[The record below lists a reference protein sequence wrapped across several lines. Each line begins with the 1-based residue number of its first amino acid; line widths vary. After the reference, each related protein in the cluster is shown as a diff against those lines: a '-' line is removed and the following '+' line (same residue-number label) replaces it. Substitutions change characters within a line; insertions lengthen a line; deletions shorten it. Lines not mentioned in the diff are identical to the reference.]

1 MALAFTAG
9 FNLANMGAVASR
21 IGDAYGI
28 GLGVVGLFT
37 TALFVTHASLQVPMG
52 RLCDR
57 LGPRIVGAAGLLVVA
72 AASTAALGWRETWFA
87 IGMRMLA
94 GVGTAAAFV
103 GGGDYVRATIGSPV
117 ALGVFGAVSM
127 GSGGLAL
134 ARRPAVAGVACAV
147 RCRCSCR
154 GSRSRARCDRAARG
168 EVAGPCARADG
179 PRPATAAARSHA
191 RGVVRPVGRARQLD
205 RDAARAERWR
215 VRAPRGPDR
224 RARALRRCR
233 LAPARRATRR
243 PPRRSW
249 PRASSQ
255 AALQSACSPSPSPC
269 H

>member
-1 MALAFTAG
+1 MRGRAAGGGIALAFTAG
-9 FNLANMGAVASR
+9 FNLANIGAVASR

-127 GSGGLAL
+127 GSGGW
-134 ARRPAVAGVACAV
+134 RWPSS
-147 RCRCSCR
+147 RCCR
-154 GSRSRARCDRAARG
+154 GGRRRSRPLQLSRQPVSCSL
-168 EVAGPCARADG
+168 
-179 PRPATAAARSHA
+179 RS
-191 RGVVRPVGRARQLD
+191 
-205 RDAARAERWR
+205 
-215 VRAPRGPDR
+215 R
-224 RARALRRCR
+224 RARRGCR
-233 LAPARRATRR
+233 PVRAG
-243 PPRRSW
+243 
-249 PRASSQ
+249 
-255 AALQSACSPSPSPC
+255 
-269 H
+269 